1 MSHPWPHRWFE
12 GGKGNSSTQ
21 RHLGIQKQ
29 PSSSALSMSDLEPR
43 KSVPTDAQGARLGIS
58 ESARR
63 LRSMEQTKT
72 ANNQKCIPKEIR
84 RDSKGRRSLSAMG
97 ARSEESTS
105 TASPESSS
113 SDFALSEMTGTP
125 SLTNSVGTI
134 SPSSTASNPSFS
146 PKSPSPKMIFPGTS
160 KSKRRSKRK
169 SSQFQEEITES
180 MGDAAVGEKR
190 RRLET
195 APSSKLV
202 DWSGLT
208 KLDHD
213 SPSRPRA
220 SETLNDEP
228 LPGEDVTMGGS

>member
-1 MSHPWPHRWFE
+1 
-12 GGKGNSSTQ
+12 
-21 RHLGIQKQ
+21 
-29 PSSSALSMSDLEPR
+29 
-43 KSVPTDAQGARLGIS
+43 
-58 ESARR
+58 
-63 LRSMEQTKT
+63 
-72 ANNQKCIPKEIR
+72 
-84 RDSKGRRSLSAMG
+84 
-97 ARSEESTS
+97 
-105 TASPESSS
+105 
-113 SDFALSEMTGTP
+113 MT
-125 SLTNSVGTI
+125 
-134 SPSSTASNPSFS
+134 
-146 PKSPSPKMIFPGTS
+146 FPGTS

-213 SPSRPRA
+213 SPSRLRA